1 MSILIQE
8 ILGLLKRN
16 KKKTTLERD
25 RDYFEFGKLAS
36 TSRINTSSSYIA
48 QMEPF
53 TIKYQDFFCDVRQD
67 LTVTI
72 ENSGVEGKIPVYT
85 VKDAICSLDALKDSI
100 ITQNSTDTLITITG
114 ALTVNEDSI
123 LSKNIN
129 LGISGDIVNKTSLF
143 NVIHDSAGTAAGA
156 ANRILRSL
164 ADGRVVWSDDDPVV
178 SLTYGSIWRGS
189 AANVKEEL
197 AIGTAGQVLTSDG
210 TTASWSSASVGVTGT
225 GTTKHMAMWTGA
237 GSIGDAAAVTMIQ
250 EDVGAVHVLT
260 IGQDPDDDKVVFES
274 TVELQGYVKDAGA
287 TLGTA
292 GKILISDSSSLLLWG
307 DTVSSVSSTTDG
319 TALQV
324 SVTTPTTTPAIAFT
338 WQGASSQYVSG
349 DGALVTF
356 PAIPFTSLTT
366 TGTSGAATLVGGV
379 LNIPDYAT
387 GGGGGGTV
395 TSVDFSTDIAAF
407 TAAVADGTTTPSISL
422 NLNGGTAG
430 QFLRQ
435 DGTWATTPAATVT
448 SLTTTGTSGAA
459 TLAAGVLN
467 IPDYAAGNDA
477 KFKIDATD
485 TAEGYWLDKVTI
497 GSGLSQSISTDV
509 SGVRTTTISA
519 VSFNVVNSIKVGSQT
534 ESGMFQFTGAGV
546 TMDTSTNPTTIDF
559 AQSAA
564 YAGWD
569 LAGDTGT
576 AETIAT
582 GNTALIAGGVG
593 LTTTV
598 TATDTLTIDLDNT
611 AVTPGAYTNAN
622 LTVDQ
627 QGRVTAVANG
637 TINGPGYST
646 VVGYMTYNGGTWGAV
661 ILQNNTGFTYTF
673 TGPGGQDEFFI
684 TPNAPWV
691 DKNSLYVDFGVDLA
705 SDHNFGR
712 LFDIDVNNVQFKVYN
727 TVTNTNVQQFQRVMF
742 EIRIYS

>member
-129 LGISGDIVNKTSLF
+129 LGISGDVVNKTSLF

-250 EDVGAVHVLT
+250 EDIGAVHVLT
-260 IGQDPDDDKVVFES
+260 IGQDPDDDLTIFNS
-274 TVELQGYVKDAGA
+274 SVEFQGYIKDAA
-287 TLGTA
+287 ASLGTT
-292 GKILISDSSSLLLWG
+292 GKILISDSSSQLLWG
-307 DTVSSVSSTTDG
+307 D
-319 TALQV
+319 
-324 SVTTPTTTPAIAFT
+324 
-338 WQGASSQYVSG
+338 
-349 DGALVTF
+349 
-356 PAIPFTSLTT
+356 IPFTSLTT

-387 GGGGGGTV
+387 GGGGGTV
-395 TSVDFSTDIAAF
+395 TSVDFTTDIAAF

-435 DGTWATTPAATVT
+435 DGAWATTPAATFT

-467 IPDYAAGNDA
+467 IPDYAAGADA

-497 GSGLSQSISTDV
+497 GGGLSQSISTDV
-509 SGVRTTTISA
+509 NGVRTTTISA
-519 VSFNVVNSIKVGSQT
+519 VSVNTVNSIKVGSQT

-546 TMDTSTNPTTIDF
+546 TMDTNTNPTTIDF

-598 TATDTLTIDLDNT
+598 TATDTLTVDLDNT

-637 TINGPGYST
+637 TINGPGYTT
-646 VVGYMTYNGGTWGAV
+646 VVGYMTYSGGTWGAV
-661 ILQNNTGFTYTF
+661 ILQNNTGKTYTF
-673 TGPGGQDEFFI
+673 TGPGGQDEFYI
-684 TPNAPWV
+684 TPNTPWV
-691 DKNSLYVDFGVDLA
+691 DKNSLYVDFGVDTA

-712 LFDIDVNNVQFKVYN
+712 LFDISVNDVQFKVYN
-727 TVTNTNVQQFQRVMF
+727 TVTNVNVQQFQRVMY

>member
-197 AIGTAGQVLTSDG
+197 PIGTAGQVLTSDG

-250 EDVGAVHVLT
+250 EDIGAVHVLT
-260 IGQDPDDDKVVFES
+260 IGQDPDDDLTTFNS
-274 TVELQGYVKDAGA
+274 SVEFQGYIKDATA
-287 TLGTA
+287 SLGTA
-292 GKILISDSSSLLLWG
+292 GKILISDSSSQLLWG

-324 SVTTPTTTPAIAFT
+324 SVTTATTTPAIAFT
-338 WQGASSQYVSG
+338 WQGTSSQYVSG

-395 TSVDFSTDIAAF
+395 TSVGLSTDIAAF
-407 TAAVADGTTTPSISL
+407 QVGSSPITSNGVIEL
-422 NLNGGTAG
+422 NLLGGTAG

-598 TATDTLTIDLDNT
+598 TATDTLTVDLDNT

-691 DKNSLYVDFGVDLA
+691 DKNSLYVDFGVDVA

>member
-250 EDVGAVHVLT
+250 EDIGAVHVLT
-260 IGQDPDDDKVVFES
+260 IGQDPDDDLTTFNS
-274 TVELQGYVKDAGA
+274 SVEFQGYIKDATA
-287 TLGTA
+287 SLGTA
-292 GKILISDSSSLLLWG
+292 GKILISDSSSQLLWG

-324 SVTTPTTTPAIAFT
+324 SVTTATTTPAIAFT
-338 WQGASSQYVSG
+338 WQGTSSQYVSG

-395 TSVDFSTDIAAF
+395 TSVGLSTDIAAF
-407 TAAVADGTTTPSISL
+407 QVGSSPITSNGVIEL
-422 NLNGGTAG
+422 NLLGGTAG

-467 IPDYAAGNDA
+467 IPDYAAGDDA
-477 KFKIDATD
+477 KFKIDAAD
-485 TAEGYWLDKVTI
+485 TAEGYWSDKVTI
-497 GSGLSQSISTDV
+497 GGGLSQSISTDV
-509 SGVRTTTISA
+509 SGVKTTTISA
-519 VSFNVVNSIKVGSQT
+519 VSFNVVNSIKVGSVT
-534 ESGMFQFTGAGV
+534 DSGMFEFTGAGV
-546 TMDTSTNPTTIDF
+546 TMNTATSPTTINF
-559 AQSAA
+559 AQSS
-564 YAGWD
+564 WN
-569 LAGDTGT
+569 LEGDTGT
-576 AETIAT
+576 PEAIIDGENAKIEGGT
-582 GNTALIAGGVG
+582 GISTSTVAANTLLVQ
-593 LTTTV
+593 
-598 TATDTLTIDLDNT
+598 LDNT
-611 AVTPGAYTNAN
+611 AVTAGAYTNAN
-622 LTVDQ
+622 VTIDA
-627 QGRVTAVANG
+627 QGRVTAAANG
-637 TINGPGYST
+637 TTTGAGYTT
-646 VVGYMTYNGGTWGAV
+646 VVGYMTYSGGTWGAV
-661 ILQNNTGFTYTF
+661 ILQNNTGLTYTF
-673 TGPGGQDEFFI
+673 TGPGSQDEFYI
-684 TPNAPWV
+684 TPNTPWV
-691 DKNSLYVDFGVDLA
+691 DKNSLYVDFGVDIA

-712 LFDIDVNNVQFKVYN
+712 LLDIDVNNVQFFVYN
-727 TVTNTNVQQFQRVMF
+727 AVTNTRVQQFQRVMY
-742 EIRIYS
+742 EIRIYT